1 MDSGVSG
8 PEYRAW
14 HPGNWWVIP
23 LLVVVAVGGAGA
35 NYSGGAARMATAA
48 VIGALAALVLLQ
60 WRHRPLQV
68 LVVNAVLVAIYLAL
82 GQGNG
87 PILLTPVLAM
97 FLAARSRDDPRQ
109 TWPWP
114 AVAVV
119 VQLAGLGL
127 RSLGP
132 RWSSGDVIA
141 QGSITVAVLAAA
153 MAFGA
158 MSRSRG
164 EAHRERARRTAT
176 EERLRMAQD
185 LHDGVGHGLAVI
197 AMQAGVAL
205 HVLEREP
212 DRARESLQAIR
223 DTSRESLEALRAE
236 LSRLATGPGEP
247 AARRPHNGVGDLPG
261 LVGRVRAGGLAVRL
275 TEAHGPVPDAVG
287 TVAYLVVQ
295 ESLTNVLR
303 HSGASAVEVAL
314 CTDDAGG
321 LLVTVVDNGQGGPVH
336 EGMGIRGMRV
346 RVEAL
351 GGSVT
356 IGGSPDGFAVRAWFP
371 LAGPC

>member
-1 MDSGVSG
+1 MSIGTRSG
-8 PEYRAW
+8 YRTL

-23 LLVVVAVGGAGA
+23 LLVVVTVGGAGA
-35 NYSGGAARMATAA
+35 NYSGGTARMVTAA
-48 VIGALAALVLLQ
+48 AIGALAALVLLQ
-60 WRHRPLQV
+60 WQPRPLQV

-82 GQGNG
+82 GEGNG
-87 PILLTPVLAM
+87 PILLTSVLAM

-119 VQLAGLGL
+119 IQLAGLGL
-127 RSLGP
+127 RSLWP
-132 RWSSGDVIA
+132 QWSAADVLA

-205 HVLEREP
+205 HVLDREP
-212 DRARESLQAIR
+212 ARARESLQAIR
-223 DTSRESLEALRAE
+223 DTSRESLDALRAE
-236 LSRLATGPGEP
+236 LRRLAPGSGEP
-247 AARRPHNGVGDLPG
+247 AALRPRNGIADLPA
-261 LVGRVRAGGLAVRL
+261 LVGRVRAGGLAVQL
-275 TEAHGPVPDAVG
+275 TEAPGPVPDAVG
-287 TVAYLVVQ
+287 TAAYLVVQ

-303 HSGASAVEVAL
+303 HSGASAAEVSLRA
-314 CTDDAGG
+314 DDAGG
-321 LLVTVVDNGQGGPVH
+321 LVVTVVDNGQGGPVR
-336 EGMGIRGMRV
+336 EGMGIRGMRT

-351 GGSVT
+351 GGSVA
-356 IGGSPDGFAVRAWFP
+356 IGPSPDGFRVRAWLP